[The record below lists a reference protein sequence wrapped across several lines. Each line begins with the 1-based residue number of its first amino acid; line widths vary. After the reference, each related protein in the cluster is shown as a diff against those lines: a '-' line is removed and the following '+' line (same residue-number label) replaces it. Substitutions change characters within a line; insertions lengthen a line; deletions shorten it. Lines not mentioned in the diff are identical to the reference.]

1 MTIPGSQVR
10 EALGRQTVRF
20 RVARLRRITARPFG
34 LTTADREPFCAGWAS
49 FMEDLSE
56 RLYGQPRPSLT

>member
-1 MTIPGSQVR
+1 MTIPGSQLR
-10 EALGRQTVRF
+10 EAMGRQTVRF
-20 RVARLRRITARPFG
+20 RVARLRRIAARPFG
-34 LTTADREPFCAGWAS
+34 LACWAS